1 MRMHLMYLHF
11 ALLQSWKIKHF
22 FKWGENYIYTLRRKE
37 IKGKLTSLS
46 VCRRFSGEKVCVWL
60 FVRSF
65 RGSTRLLES
74 QLTAPPCRGSQR
86 PSLAP
91 VDRHQP
97 PELLTALKTLT
108 SVSSLVTYRSSFPPL
123 VVMGR
128 AMVRYSRLTG
138 KVPVET

>member
-1 MRMHLMYLHF
+1 MYLHF
-11 ALLQSWKIKHF
+11 ALLQSWKIKRLF
-22 FKWGENYIYTLRRKE
+22 TGGKNFIYTLRTKA

-60 FVRSF
+60 FVLSF

-74 QLTAPPCRGSQR
+74 QLTEPPCRGRQR
-86 PSLAP
+86 SLLAP
-91 VDRHQP
+91 LDRK
-97 PELLTALKTLT
+97 PEPLADLKTLT
-108 SVSSLVTYRSSFPPL
+108 SVSSLVTYRSSFPPV

-128 AMVRYSRLTG
+128 AMVRYRRLTG